1 MVSTQPP
8 ACTADEISPAVTV
21 VTTLPDFMHNVQYST
36 ELLASFDSFTGMF
49 DKSDGEI
56 TVPFLA
62 TSSYALR
69 FQARLTV
76 SPSCTSQARSQLLV
90 ISNYGNRLATRALV
104 TSEAR

>member
-21 VTTLPDFMHNVQYST
+21 VTTLPDFMHNVQYIT

-62 TSSYALR
+62 TSTPSAFKLDSRCHLAALHKHV
-69 FQARLTV
+69 AN
-76 SPSCTSQARSQLLV
+76 C
-90 ISNYGNRLATRALV
+90 
-104 TSEAR
+104 